1 MCKAAVRAFK
11 YHATV
16 PDSVMLLTEAAKSA
30 QRGNVEFAFGFKMD
44 FEAPKNFLMVLPGL
58 QIAFHQTV
66 EITYLNSVQSP
77 RLSMA
82 LHGRCVCVHIHLCSP
97 IPTSLELDNTH
108 TKPLAMP

>member
-1 MCKAAVRAFK
+1 M
-11 YHATV
+11 
-16 PDSVMLLTEAAKSA
+16 
-30 QRGNVEFAFGFKMD
+30 EFAFGFKMD

-66 EITYLNSVQSP
+66 EITYSNSVQSP

-97 IPTSLELDNTH
+97 IPTSLELEQHPHQTPGNALIGEC
-108 TKPLAMP
+108 PEISVP